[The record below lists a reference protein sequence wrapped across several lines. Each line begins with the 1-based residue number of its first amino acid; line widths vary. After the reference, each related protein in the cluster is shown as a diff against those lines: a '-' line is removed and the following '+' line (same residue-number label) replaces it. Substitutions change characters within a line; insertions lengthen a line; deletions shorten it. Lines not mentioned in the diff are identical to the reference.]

1 MCSGRAV
8 LTVRPMHSLSAPIAV
23 DTAGRTVTVAASTTW
38 GQLDAA
44 TQQHGL
50 AVTGARVS
58 SSTVG
63 GVAVGAGSGWLQRAL
78 GLTSDS
84 LVAARVLLPSGVE
97 VDADDDLLF
106 ALRGGGPGFGRV
118 TELTLRL
125 HPVGPEVV
133 AGMRLYPLDR
143 APEVLAAYAAVMAGA
158 PDELCGGVAFLVED
172 GRPAVG
178 VVALWAGEPGAAPT
192 ALGFLDALGAPLR
205 DGIRPI
211 PYVLAQKILDARVPE
226 GGRCLC
232 RAGFLDALDD
242 AAIDVFCQL
251 GSELENAA
259 SHLLLQPL
267 GGAFAR
273 PAVDTA
279 LGHRDAAWA
288 YELVS
293 IWTDPRQDV
302 SELAWSRAAEAELE
316 PIERGTTFPSYL
328 GDGRRQV
335 AWEPETRAR
344 LDAIAARL

>member
-1 MCSGRAV
+1 MIS
-8 LTVRPMHSLSAPIAV
+8 LTAPIAV
-23 DTAGRTVTVAASTTW
+23 DTASRTVRVAASTTW

-44 TQQHGL
+44 TQEHGL
-50 AVTGARVS
+50 AVPGARVS

-63 GVAVGAGSGWLQRAL
+63 GVTVGAGSGWLQRAF
-78 GLTSDS
+78 GLTSDN
-84 LVAARVLLPSGVE
+84 LLAARVALPSGVE
-97 VDADDDLLF
+97 LDADGDLLYT
-106 ALRGGGPGFGRV
+106 LRGGAPGFVRA

-125 HPVGPEVV
+125 HPVGPRVV

-143 APEVLAAYAAVMAGA
+143 APEVLARYAEAMSGA
-158 PDELCGGVAFLVED
+158 PDGLCGGAAFVVED

-178 VVALWAGEPGAAPT
+178 VIALWAGEPERAA
-192 ALGFLDALGAPLR
+192 AGLARLDALGAPRR
-205 DGIRPI
+205 DGIRPV
-211 PYVLAQKILDARVPE
+211 PYVLAQRILDTRVPE

-232 RAGFLDALDD
+232 RAGFLDALDA

-251 GSELENAA
+251 GSELENAG

-267 GGAFAR
+267 GGAYAR
-273 PAVDTA
+273 PEVDTA

-328 GDGRRQV
+328 GDGRRQT
-335 AWEPETRAR
+335 AWSPETRAR
-344 LDAIAARL
+344 LDAISARF